1 MAMENDYYKRANG
14 AQAQY
19 GNLRRE
25 KTPTELEVDKDMAV
39 AITTNSAGSNGDGA
53 AGAKENGSGNVAGS
67 SVGVRSAYERAVDEQ
82 NRLLMEQQRLAEQQR
97 KAALDATIK
106 ANNKAANKSL
116 REAYI
121 ANMLSKRNLPQQLK
135 ALGVSGGASETTL
148 SDLENTYMN
157 NRFGIEEQRNEANA
171 RARAAYDAGVAGD
184 YSQYLAKA
192 FELQGGYADAL
203 AKMGA
208 ASASGSKATPRLTG
222 YSARAVGDDNNEA
235 VVSHLTRQYIKE
247 GWSRDQIE
255 KMLRQQGL
263 LA

>member
-1 MAMENDYYKRANG
+1 MAKATDYYRKANG
-14 AQAQY
+14 TQAQY

-25 KTPTELEVDKDMAV
+25 KTPTELEADKDIAV
-39 AITTNSAGSNGDGA
+39 AITSSSAGSNGSNAGGA
-53 AGAKENGSGNVAGS
+53 VSKGSGSGSGS
-67 SVGVRSAYERAVDEQ
+67 SGGARSAYARAIDEQ
-82 NRLLMEQQRLAEQQR
+82 NRLLLEQQELAEKQR
-97 KAALDATIK
+97 RAAMEATIK

-135 ALGVSGGASETTL
+135 AIGVSGGASETTL
-148 SDLENTYMN
+148 ADIENTYMN

-192 FELQGGYADAL
+192 YELQGTIADNL
-203 AKMGA
+203 KA
-208 ASASGSKATPRLTG
+208 AGTSTGTPTARQQLNG
-222 YSARAVGDDNNEA
+222 YSAEAVSTDNEA
-235 VVSHLTRQYIKE
+235 AVLYLTQQYIKE
-247 GWSRDQIE
+247 GWSREQIE

-263 LA
+263 IV